1 MRYAIMIRNDK
12 DNEVYKFLKVRKEQ
26 TETVTEE
33 VTNEETGEVS
43 TVEKEV
49 GTGVYKTEK
58 YLTDSKDEFEAK
70 IVETLNTY
78 NRNQILPIA
87 IEDFNMDLIFDSDS
101 EKE

>member
-33 VTNEETGEVS
+33 VTNEETGEAS